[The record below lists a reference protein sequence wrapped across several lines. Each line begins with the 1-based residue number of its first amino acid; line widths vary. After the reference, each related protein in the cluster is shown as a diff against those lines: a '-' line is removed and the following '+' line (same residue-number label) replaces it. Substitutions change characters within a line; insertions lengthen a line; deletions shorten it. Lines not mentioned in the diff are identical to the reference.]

1 MKCIPIQLIGNNL
14 KETFSKNWRHKVTI
28 NLYLPVKQKE
38 WSSSSEQL

>member
-14 KETFSKNWRHKVTI
+14 KETFSKKWRKVTI
-28 NLYLPVKQKE
+28 NLYLPAKQKE